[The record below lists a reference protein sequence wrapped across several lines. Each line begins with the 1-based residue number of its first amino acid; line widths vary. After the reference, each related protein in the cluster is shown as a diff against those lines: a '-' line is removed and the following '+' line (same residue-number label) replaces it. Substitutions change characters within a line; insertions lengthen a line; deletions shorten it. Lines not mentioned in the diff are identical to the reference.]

1 MRNLW
6 IILWCLFAVQAA
18 QAEEIKPARIH
29 GQIKDFAGGNVLMY
43 YSKKVDTLQVD
54 KNGVFD
60 YSVAVENPEAVRLIF
75 EEYKCSINLFVEN
88 GMDARLVISFAQESE
103 GDKNGYQLQFVYEGD
118 NGDCTEFMKAYQDW
132 SLFKNPWPFSRIDT
146 LSFAEYREKF
156 QQDVDSVKSEL
167 KKVKSLAFRRIMA
180 EKIDRSIPGNLFRF
194 AWSKLRDDA
203 DFERYA
209 ESFNRNDP
217 ENMDITERYLRYYM
231 LHHRAS
237 EGQGRTHYLNCLKQ
251 MFSNQEVINAFADDY
266 INHYLKQA
274 PEDMKTVLDA
284 YKKVSTN
291 TEAHAQADAVYA
303 HYAKLRKGASAIDFE
318 MTDAKGKKF
327 RLSDF
332 RGKAVY
338 IDVWATW
345 CGPCCAEIP
354 YMEKLAEH
362 YAKDKRIELISISLD
377 NSKAKWEKKLAQD
390 KPQWKQFICPDNFE
404 SGLCKNYDINSIPRF
419 LFFDKDGKVISLNA
433 PRPSSDTIIEY
444 IDKHIR

>member
-1 MRNLW
+1 MKQVLRTISFLGLFLFIEGFLLSVSARTETTNKEVLVLNSINFNLPW
-6 IILWCLFAVQAA
+6 AKNFYWCIHDALQKQGISVK
-18 QAEEIKPARIH
+18 AESLSVPALVN
-29 GQIKDFAGGNVLMY
+29 KM
-43 YSKKVDTLQVD
+43 
-54 KNGVFD
+54 
-60 YSVAVENPEAVRLIF
+60 EAVRLIF

-209 ESFNRNDP
+209 ESFDRNDP

-237 EGQGRTHYLNCLKQ
+237 EGQGGTHYLNCLKQ

-338 IDVWATW
+338 IDVWAT
-345 CGPCCAEIP
+345 
-354 YMEKLAEH
+354 
-362 YAKDKRIELISISLD
+362 
-377 NSKAKWEKKLAQD
+377 
-390 KPQWKQFICPDNFE
+390 
-404 SGLCKNYDINSIPRF
+404 
-419 LFFDKDGKVISLNA
+419 
-433 PRPSSDTIIEY
+433 
-444 IDKHIR
+444 